1 VHEFGSML
9 EPEFRMCHG
18 QVTIGRFG
26 AFPNDET
33 TMRNLRHEA
42 IEDMKLRGIEL
53 VIGEIKDIS

>member
-1 VHEFGSML
+1 ML

>member
-1 VHEFGSML
+1 
-9 EPEFRMCHG
+9 MCHG